1 VDAAE
6 KPPAASIRQRPLMV
20 VAVGIGLTLVGLIG
34 DLSTRIAASGDHRE
48 ELLSFGQGANG
59 WHFMMFVGI
68 VAAAGGAAWAAFDIG
83 TRTAKAVG
91 TAMTALAVAIVLLG
105 TLAGVKA
112 TYAPQT
118 SAAPRV
124 QIVPAALPAATSK
137 DIGHHH
143 AAGHAGHAAIPGE
156 GGAVFAHHHEAPG
169 PVSAAQRVVLN
180 QQLAIAKRATAKYR
194 NIAVAKRDGY
204 FQVTQFI
211 PGLGLHMYKLGIPT
225 GTFNPATP
233 QVLLYQPVGNK
244 MVLVGVSYLFIHV
257 NDTPPQGF
265 AGGSD
270 VWHFHRDLC
279 FVSGTVTI
287 TTSAADCPG
296 VFQKTTNWM
305 LHVWIWKTNPD
316 GVFTEVNP
324 RVT

>member
-1 VDAAE
+1 
-6 KPPAASIRQRPLMV
+6 MV
-20 VAVGIGLTLVGLIG
+20 VAVGIGLALAGLIG
-34 DLSTRIAASGDHRE
+34 DLFTRIATSGDHRE

-59 WHFMMFVGI
+59 WHFLLFIGI
-68 VAAAGGAAWAAFDIG
+68 VVAAGGAAWAAFEIG
-83 TRTAKAVG
+83 TRTAKGVG
-91 TAMTALAVAIVLLG
+91 TAMVALAVAIVLLG
-105 TLAGVKA
+105 VLAGVKS
-112 TYAPQT
+112 TYAAPPRT
-118 SAAPRV
+118 SAS
-124 QIVPAALPAATSK
+124 AATGRLQIAPASLPQATVK
-137 DIGHHH
+137 DTGHHH
-143 AAGHAGHAAIPGE
+143 GNHAAHAGSGALAGE
-156 GGAVFAHHHEAPG
+156 GSAIFAHHHEAPG
-169 PVSAAQRVVLN
+169 PVTAAQRVVLN
-180 QQLAIAKRATAKYR
+180 KQLATAKAATAKYR

-233 QVLLYQPVGNK
+233 QVLLYQPVGNR
-244 MVLVGVSYLFIHV
+244 MVLVGVSYLYLHV
-257 NDTPPQGF
+257 NETPPAGF

-270 VWHFHRDLC
+270 VWHYHKDLC
-279 FVSGTVTI
+279 FVAGTVTI
-287 TTSAADCPG
+287 TQTAADCPG

>member
-1 VDAAE
+1 
-6 KPPAASIRQRPLMV
+6 MV
-20 VAVGIGLTLVGLIG
+20 LAVGIGLALAGLIG
-34 DLSTRIAASGDHRE
+34 DLFTRIATSGDHRE

-59 WHFMMFVGI
+59 WHFLLFIGI
-68 VAAAGGAAWAAFDIG
+68 VVAAGGAAWAAFEIG
-83 TRTAKAVG
+83 TRTAKGVG

-105 TLAGVKA
+105 VLAGVKG
-112 TYAPQT
+112 TYAAPQQT
-118 SAAPRV
+118 SAS
-124 QIVPAALPAATSK
+124 AATGRLQIAPASLPKATVK
-137 DIGHHH
+137 DTGHHH
-143 AAGHAGHAAIPGE
+143 GNHAHAGSGVLAGE
-156 GGAVFAHHHEAPG
+156 GSAIFAHHHEAPG
-169 PVSAAQRVVLN
+169 PVTAAQRVVLN
-180 QQLAIAKRATAKYR
+180 KQLAIAKAATAKYK

-233 QVLLYQPVGNK
+233 QVLLYQPFGNR
-244 MVLVGVSYLFIHV
+244 MVLVGVSYLYIHV
-257 NDTPPQGF
+257 NETPPAGF

-270 VWHFHRDLC
+270 VWHYHKDLC

-287 TTSAADCPG
+287 TQTAADCPG